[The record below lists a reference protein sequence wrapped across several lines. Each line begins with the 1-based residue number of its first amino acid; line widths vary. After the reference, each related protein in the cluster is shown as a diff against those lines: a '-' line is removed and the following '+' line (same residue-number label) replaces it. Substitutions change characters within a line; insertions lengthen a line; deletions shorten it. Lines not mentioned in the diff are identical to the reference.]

1 MLSIEGLDARRTISS
16 IKRNCFKTPMH
27 SSIIRIFGKNVL
39 RQWYEKKRSSLLP
52 KTGEMLLFIHHNGMK
67 ID

>member
-1 MLSIEGLDARRTISS
+1 
-16 IKRNCFKTPMH
+16 MH

-39 RQWYEKKRSSLLP
+39 RIWYEKKRSSLLP